1 MLYTPEI
8 FINQA
13 RPTHGKKRLNPAD
26 RKWQVLRNHQPVLL
40 VIDGYCRGIL
50 VVSPFATQ
58 KKYLCWSNAKCSQ
71 KKCSIT
77 WWLDSQCF
85 LEKNIAIDP
94 MKWWLDLLFLGGQ
107 VSIQCWLPRNGL
119 KLLLDQRE
127 DLSDLLQG
135 RGPLSDEWLSHP
147 KGVFFRIK
155 HVNFIK
161 RYGVESGWIRWKLT
175 SIHSFCGD

>member
-1 MLYTPEI
+1 MTSIKKPPTCSLGYWWLLQGYIGCIPICYAKKNI
-8 FINQA
+8 FVGQMPNVH
-13 RPTHGKKRLNPAD
+13 R
-26 RKWQVLRNHQPVLL
+26 
-40 VIDGYCRGIL
+40 
-50 VVSPFATQ
+50 
-58 KKYLCWSNAKCSQ
+58 

-107 VSIQCWLPRNGL
+107 VSIQCWLPRDGL

-135 RGPLSDEWLSHP
+135 PGSPQWRMAEPSKRCIFSHQTCELHQ
-147 KGVFFRIK
+147 KIWGGIRLDTLK
-155 HVNFIK
+155 THVYLF
-161 RYGVESGWIRWKLT
+161 
-175 SIHSFCGD
+175 FCGD